1 MRRLGA
7 GPRHVAAAGCVTL
20 GGSPALSGPVTPPRL
35 LHKRTIT
42 NLFSCPSF
50 GPFSSLS
57 VFLLQGPER
66 IYSSSLRQAETGG
79 PLVCPPPR
87 ATILTLRDLR
97 NLGGGDGVG
106 VSQCSCGRGAGVA
119 GREGEGDGWG
129 AVPLGLEQ
137 P

>member
-1 MRRLGA
+1 M
-7 GPRHVAAAGCVTL
+7 
-20 GGSPALSGPVTPPRL
+20 
-35 LHKRTIT
+35 
-42 NLFSCPSF
+42 
-50 GPFSSLS
+50 
-57 VFLLQGPER
+57 
-66 IYSSSLRQAETGG
+66 
-79 PLVCPPPR
+79 CPPPR
-87 ATILTLRDLR
+87 PTILTLWDLR

>member
-1 MRRLGA
+1 M
-7 GPRHVAAAGCVTL
+7 TL
-20 GGSPALSGPVTPPRL
+20 RGSLALSGPVTPPRL

-57 VFLLQGPER
+57 VFLLQGPES
-66 IYSSSLRQAETGG
+66 IYSSSLRQAGTGG
-79 PLVCPPPR
+79 PLVCSPPR
-87 ATILTLRDLR
+87 PTILALRDLR

-106 VSQCSCGRGAGVA
+106 MSQCSGGRGAGVA
-119 GREGEGDGWG
+119 GREGEGHGWG